1 MAATTYFRSS
11 RKRSSRFGA
20 RRYRARGREAK
31 SASRVAS
38 VIKTA
43 LGLFVVWLLAALVVR
58 GVFSDL
64 LALGGVRPDLLVLVL
79 VYWALAAGPVGGT
92 LGGFLIGLIAD
103 AELGRGLGVQACL
116 FSIAGFAVGQAG
128 RHLIREHVVLQ
139 LALLFFGTLFIGLG
153 RLISLVPADG
163 FKSLFF
169 SLPMLL
175 GSALYTCLLGPALY
189 WLLRQIG
196 LPDLLRNVHAEE

>member
-1 MAATTYFRSS
+1 
-11 RKRSSRFGA
+11 
-20 RRYRARGREAK
+20 
-31 SASRVAS
+31 
-38 VIKTA
+38 VIKTT
-43 LGLFVVWLLAALVVR
+43 LGLFIVWLLGALVVR

-64 LALGGVRPDLLVLVL
+64 LQVHGVRPDLLMLVL
-79 VYWALAAGPVGGT
+79 VYWALASGPVGGT
-92 LGGFLIGLIAD
+92 FGGFLIGLIAD
-103 AELGRGLGVQACL
+103 AELGRGLGVQAGL

-153 RLISLVPADG
+153 RLISLVPSDG

-175 GSALYTCLLGPALY
+175 GSALYTALLGPALY

-196 LPDLLRNVHAEE
+196 FPDLLRNVHAEE